1 MFARKIPVKPS
12 RRTPP
17 ESPAFQKF
25 CEKVFGKDNL
35 LQKRAALYEIIG
47 YCISDITGVKK
58 AIFLLGPSNCGKSVI
73 LRFIQ
78 RLVGEGEVSNVSLA
92 NFAQKF
98 SPVEMYGKTLNISGE
113 VPSSALPGRAL
124 DPHFHLM
131 LETLNVITGKQFS
144 QSPSDLALLK
154 NFGSAALRKAGL
166 NEEILTSDIYEIS
179 EEDFWQSEEQ
189 EAFDNDADNNAEY
202 KETEKDEWNNGT
214 DGTKNREENFQ
225 SAMYN
230 KAEIKKQNLEREEM
244 GYAPRKAKRVE
255 PAVQKEMCHVVI
267 PTNKEMCHVVEI
279 PFGQRLN
286 STVPE
291 QREMCR
297 TVFQRQQGINT
308 DNITG
313 KTMCVIVK

>member
-1 MFARKIPVKPS
+1 MAILKMINVKEAGRKKFRTTLEYISNPKKTGKEMVKIV
-12 RRTPP
+12 
-17 ESPAFQKF
+17 ESAERFQKRTWVNR
-25 CEKVFGKDNL
+25 CLYGKEDC
-35 LQKRAALYEIIG
+35 KRQYKQMI
-47 YCISDITGVKK
+47 
-58 AIFLLGPSNCGKSVI
+58 
-73 LRFIQ
+73 
-78 RLVGEGEVSNVSLA
+78 VSLA
-92 NFAQKF
+92 ACWDQDPEHRRVQEEALEAVKKEYELYF
-98 SPVEMYGKTLNISGE
+98 SKMGYVTCAYIHCNTQH
-113 VPSSALPGRAL
+113 
-124 DPHFHLM
+124 PHFHLM
-131 LETLNVITGKQFS
+131 LETLNVITGKQFL
-144 QSPSDLALLK
+144 QSPSDLTLLK
-154 NFGSAALRKAGL
+154 NFGSAALRKAGF

-267 PTNKEMCHVVEI
+267 STNKEMCHVVEI

>member
-1 MFARKIPVKPS
+1 MAKIV
-12 RRTPP
+12 
-17 ESPAFQKF
+17 ESAERFQKRTWVNR
-25 CEKVFGKDNL
+25 CLYGKEDC
-35 LQKRAALYEIIG
+35 KRQYKQMI
-47 YCISDITGVKK
+47 
-58 AIFLLGPSNCGKSVI
+58 
-73 LRFIQ
+73 
-78 RLVGEGEVSNVSLA
+78 VSLA
-92 NFAQKF
+92 ACWEQNPEHRRVQEALEAVKKEYELYF
-98 SPVEMYGKTLNISGE
+98 SKMGYVTCAYIHCNTQH
-113 VPSSALPGRAL
+113 
-124 DPHFHLM
+124 PHFHLM

-154 NFGSAALRKAGL
+154 TFGSAALRKAGL
-166 NEEILTSDIYEIS
+166 NEEIFTSDIYEIS
-179 EEDFWQSEEQ
+179 EDDFWQSEEQ

-230 KAEIKKQNLEREEM
+230 KSEIKKQNLEREEM

-297 TVFQRQQGINT
+297 TVSKRQQCKQYINT
-308 DNITG
+308 ENIAG
-313 KTMCVIVK
+313 KTMCVIAKQERRS